1 MKKSILSRRN
11 FFNKT
16 FAAGIAPFIMPKKYF
31 EKSFFPAQ
39 NTNPNLDNKK
49 VLFVYGGWPGHKPKE
64 AKDLFVPWFES
75 EGAKITLSE
84 NLDVYAD
91 FDTLIQFDLIVQV
104 WTMGKISEKQ
114 FKGLSNAISKGVGF
128 TGWHGG
134 LADSFRGD
142 LGYQAMVGGMF
153 TSHPGGHKDFDVK
166 IVDNSDYITSGINDF
181 KVTNSEQY
189 YMLIDPN
196 VKVLATTEF
205 TKIKVHKFDNP
216 DFIEGIEGSIIPAI
230 WKKYHGKGRI
240 FYSSIGHH
248 LKEFE
253 IPELFEIQKRG
264 MRWASE
270 SKYHP
275 FENCIS
281 PIYA

>member
-1 MKKSILSRRN
+1 MEKSNINRRLFLNKAFTASTLSILPINSLDGL
-11 FFNKT
+11 FSET
-16 FAAGIAPFIMPKKYF
+16 LDP
-31 EKSFFPAQ
+31 
-39 NTNPNLDNKK
+39 PNLEGKK
-49 VLFVYGGWPGHKPKE
+49 ILFVHGGWTGHKPKE
-64 AKDLFVPWFES
+64 SQELFVPILES
-75 EGAKITLSE
+75 EGAIVSLSE
-84 NLDVYAD
+84 TLDIYTNEEKMND
-91 FDTLIQFDLIVQV
+91 FDLIIQV
-104 WTMGKISEKQ
+104 WTMGEISTKQ

-153 TSHPGGHKDFDVK
+153 TSHPGGHKDFDVN
-166 IVDNSDYITSGINDF
+166 IIDNSDYITSGINDF

-196 VKVLATTEF
+196 VKVLATTKF
-205 TKIKVHKFDNP
+205 TKIKVNEFDNP
-216 DFIEGIEGSIIPAI
+216 DFIEGIEGSIIPAV

-248 LKEFE
+248 LGEFN

-264 MRWASE
+264 FRWASE

-275 FENCIS
+275 YENCII
-281 PIYA
+281 PIYS